1 MNLERNIPANRQM
14 MTIPRDRSAAIYN
27 NVPVAKPPLSFT
39 RCLNVRYRDYGIP
52 ISTRQ
57 GYFEF
62 ELKRK
67 KHGTLHGS
75 RGPENFPRV
84 KAETRSKLR
93 VEGFL
98 SLHGQLTR
106 SRVKMEMTG
115 RRNRLTTNIG
125 RHVRHDAVDSAR
137 LALSLDPTSPSS
149 SPQAKY
155 MEWSRLGA

>member
-57 GYFEF
+57 GYFE
-62 ELKRK
+62 LKRK
-67 KHGTLHGS
+67 KTVGRHLAWVTRIS
-75 RGPENFPRV
+75 RESRL
-84 KAETRSKLR
+84 KLR

-98 SLHGQLTR
+98 PLHGQLTR

-137 LALSLDPTSPSS
+137 LALSLDPTLPPP

>member
-84 KAETRSKLR
+84 KAETSRR
-93 VEGFL
+93 GIPAITRPIDEITCENGDD
-98 SLHGQLTR
+98 GQ
-106 SRVKMEMTG
+106 K
-115 RRNRLTTNIG
+115 
-125 RHVRHDAVDSAR
+125 
-137 LALSLDPTSPSS
+137 
-149 SPQAKY
+149 K
-155 MEWSRLGA
+155 